1 MAGSGQFCSLFVL
14 IGGFMAKVKQICEEK
29 LRPVIEE
36 MGYDLVEVEYVK
48 EFDGMN
54 LIFTIDK
61 EEGVT
66 INDCEIV
73 NKEIEPI
80 IDELNPTDDKPFT
93 LVVSSPGLDRPL
105 KTDRDLRR
113 NLGNEVTLTLFSKL
127 DGKKVFEGVLKAFDE
142 KTVTLSI
149 SEGDKTFER
158 DKVASIKLVIK
169 F

>member
-1 MAGSGQFCSLFVL
+1 
-14 IGGFMAKVKQICEEK
+14 MAKVKQICEEK

-66 INDCEIV
+66 IDDCEIV
-73 NKEIEPI
+73 NKKIEPI
-80 IDELNPTDDKPFT
+80 IDKLNPTDDKPFT

-113 NLGNEVTLTLFSKL
+113 NLGNEVTLTLFAKL

-142 KTVTLSI
+142 KTVTLSL

>member
-1 MAGSGQFCSLFVL
+1 MGKKL
-14 IGGFMAKVKQICEEK
+14 AKVKQICEEK

-36 MGYDLVEVEYVK
+36 MGYDLVDVEYVK

-66 INDCEIV
+66 IDDCEKV
-73 NKEIEPI
+73 NKVIDPI

-105 KTDRDLRR
+105 KTDRDLKR
-113 NLGNEVTLTLFSKL
+113 NLDSEVTLTLFSKL
-127 DGKKVFEGVLKAFDE
+127 DGQKIFEGVLKSFDE
-142 KTVTLSI
+142 KTVTLQI
-149 SEGDKTFER
+149 KDEEKVFER
-158 DKVASIKLVIK
+158 DKIANIKLIIK

>member
-1 MAGSGQFCSLFVL
+1 
-14 IGGFMAKVKQICEEK
+14 MAKVKQICEEK

-73 NKEIEPI
+73 NKKIEPI

-127 DGKKVFEGVLKAFDE
+127 DGKKVFEGVLKVFDE
-142 KTVTLSI
+142 KTVTLSL

>member
-1 MAGSGQFCSLFVL
+1 
-14 IGGFMAKVKQICEEK
+14 MAKVKQICEEK

-73 NKEIEPI
+73 NKKIEPI

-113 NLGNEVTLTLFSKL
+113 NLGNEVTLTLFAKL
-127 DGKKVFEGVLKAFDE
+127 DGKKVYEGVLKAFDE
-142 KTVTLSI
+142 KTVTLSL

>member
-1 MAGSGQFCSLFVL
+1 
-14 IGGFMAKVKQICEEK
+14 MAKVKQICEEK

-66 INDCEIV
+66 IDDCEIV
-73 NKEIEPI
+73 NKKIEPI

>member
-1 MAGSGQFCSLFVL
+1 
-14 IGGFMAKVKQICEEK
+14 MAKVKQICEEK

-73 NKEIEPI
+73 NKKIEPI

-142 KTVTLSI
+142 KTVTLSL

-158 DKVASIKLVIK
+158 DKVALIKLVIK